1 MNEKTKKKFN
11 REKRL
16 KQQKLKRQRQL
27 LRLRLAASAVVVLIA
42 LIIIL
47 FLKGTF
53 EKKADTSTM
62 TITGSE
68 VVYEEVAPIGEAD
81 FSELKD
87 FVKSEIEDQEGVKLL
102 RISKKGDEA
111 YVRTRYKDMTVY
123 SEFTGY
129 EGFLGTVAE
138 AKRAGYDFD
147 TAFSEVKDGAMG
159 ETVKSKKVRENADS
173 KVLIIRENGR
183 FKVDGNIL
191 FVSSESMTVVDG
203 STVDIAQ
210 AQGEE
215 DATILSYIVYE

>member
-1 MNEKTKKKFN
+1 MKRKK
-11 REKRL
+11 
-16 KQQKLKRQRQL
+16 QL
-27 LRLRLAASAVVVLIA
+27 LKMRLAASAVVVLIA

-47 FLKGTF
+47 FLRGTF

-62 TITGSE
+62 TISGTE
-68 VVYEEVAPIGEAD
+68 VVYEEVAPIGDTD

-87 FVKSEIEDQEGVKLL
+87 FVKSEIADHEGVKLL
-102 RISKKGDEA
+102 RISKKGDNA

-129 EGFLGTVAE
+129 EGFMGTVAE
-138 AKRAGYDFD
+138 AKRAGYAFD
-147 TAFSEVKDGAMG
+147 TAFSAVSDGAMG
-159 ETVKSKKVRENADS
+159 ESVKGKKVRENADS

-191 FVSSESMTVVDG
+191 FVSTESMTVVDG

>member
-1 MNEKTKKKFN
+1 M
-11 REKRL
+11 
-16 KQQKLKRQRQL
+16 
-27 LRLRLAASAVVVLIA
+27 RLAASAVVVLIA

-47 FLKGTF
+47 FLRGTF

-62 TITGSE
+62 TITGGE

-87 FVKSEIEDQEGVKLL
+87 FVKTETEDHEGVKLL
-102 RISKKGDEA
+102 RISKKGDNA

-138 AKRAGYDFD
+138 AKRAVYDFD
-147 TAFSEVKDGAMG
+147 TSFSEVKDGAMADS
-159 ETVKSKKVRENADS
+159 VKGKKVRENAES